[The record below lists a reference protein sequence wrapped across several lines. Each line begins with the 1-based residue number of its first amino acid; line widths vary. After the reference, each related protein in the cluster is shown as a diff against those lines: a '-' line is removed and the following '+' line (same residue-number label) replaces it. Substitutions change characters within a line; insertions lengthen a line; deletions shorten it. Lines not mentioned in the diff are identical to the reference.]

1 MSIILTISVVNKDF
15 IISISSSQGSA
26 EEVFISPYDSG
37 ITDEFL
43 DNLETGMF
51 DNEFLKYYGRILYD
65 CLFKGNIKKLFESSL
80 QMVQSSDS
88 IDLKLQFNDDA
99 LHLSKLPWELLYDG
113 SRFLVS
119 SGVINLVRH
128 INLPQSTPKTDIS
141 LPFHVLVITARPFD
155 EDPLDNIAE
164 QEAIYKGLISLEED
178 DSVVIDLLK
187 PPTLD
192 ALITVLNTGSYDAIH
207 FDGHGAFTDKG
218 YLAFEDEYFQS
229 DLIDVDTIA
238 NTLASSSVK
247 LVILSA
253 CQSSMVKDNN
263 IFNSIA
269 PSLIQAG
276 ISAVVAM
283 QFSIPSDSA
292 ERFSKHFYSSLA
304 NFDGIGN
311 AVIQGRKVL
320 FQDLSW
326 FIPTLYLGSSSDKLF
341 YKDQDKKKKIKRF
354 KTSDFYVPHKIQ
366 YFTGR
371 QRDLI
376 EFAKLMDST
385 DANIFVVWGSGGI
398 GKTVFASEFVKMQ
411 SWRFPHGIFW
421 IDLRG
426 GKSLDAILDEISIK
440 INGITN
446 NQEIGK
452 KIQVVHELLE
462 NKNLVIILDN
472 FESVDKDE
480 MIKNFISDIQRPVK
494 VIITSQT
501 HPEILN
507 WKTIQLYKLSLEES
521 KLLFSKMCENMGITF
536 SEDKDIEEIC
546 QVLDGYPLSMELIA
560 PLVKSTSVKSLL
572 SELKEKP
579 LEGLE
584 LALDTSF
591 DKMGTKEKNMLVN
604 ISVFDSYFDENAINA
619 LFKDDNWKKIK
630 NELVRRSFLHFNG
643 DNFVLHPVIRQ
654 YAYHKLANKKKYH
667 LIAANYLETT
677 GNYFEEVDQLYY
689 AENWKKVVNVM
700 NNLFSPE
707 FMRGLPELTDIS
719 KRIETSKKAANK
731 LKDPE
736 LEATLESC
744 LGNYYKQVGQYQKA
758 FESYEKAY
766 KYVKNDDIPMKEV
779 ILGQISVIY
788 LFLGNY
794 KEAYEKQEECL
805 KLCRKLYSDS
815 QNQIPL
821 ANSLANIGDVY
832 SVLSGLSKDKKDL
845 YNKKALDAFEEAK
858 DIINKVADPEIGLLK
873 AQIYT
878 SLGRSYIYSNDLNA
892 DKNAKKY
899 LKDGLILKE
908 KINDLYGIPYSLTFF
923 SELYEKLGEYDKAIR
938 CLDEI
943 LELSEQINILGM
955 CSNTLARYGQIK
967 FVMGDKKSA
976 IDSYN
981 ASCYLSFLEGE
992 NIFQQH
998 INIIESHINRLLEK
1012 NESKKA
1018 DELINS
1024 IIDFWIG
1031 MDGDK
1036 KAPELIQRLRI
1047 INEKL

>member
-1 MSIILTISVVNKDF
+1 MSIILTISVVNKDS

-37 ITDEFL
+37 VTDEFL
-43 DNLETGMF
+43 DNLENGMF
-51 DNEFLKYYGRILYD
+51 DDEFLKYYGRILYD
-65 CLFKGNIKKLFESSL
+65 CLFRGDIKKLFESSL
-80 QMVQSSDS
+80 QMTQS
-88 IDLKLQFNDDA
+88 IDLKIQFNDDA

-119 SGVINLVRH
+119 SGIINLVRQ

-155 EDPLDNIAE
+155 QEPLDNIAE
-164 QEAIYKGLISLEED
+164 QEAIYKGLMSLEED
-178 DSVVIDLLK
+178 DRVVIDLLK

-192 ALITVLNTGSYDAIH
+192 ALITALNTGSYDAIH
-207 FDGHGAFTDKG
+207 FDGHGKFTDKG

-238 NTLASSSVK
+238 NTLVSSSVK

-292 ERFSKHFYSSLA
+292 EKFSKHFYSSLA

-311 AVIQGRKVL
+311 AVTQGRKVL
-320 FQDLSW
+320 FKDLNW
-326 FIPTLYLGSSSDKLF
+326 FIPTLYLGNSSDKLF
-341 YKDQDKKKKIKRF
+341 YKVQDKEKKIKRF
-354 KTSDFYVPHKIQ
+354 KDSDFYLPHKIQ

-398 GKTVFASEFVKMQ
+398 GKTVFVSEFVKMQ

-426 GKSLDAILDEISIK
+426 GKSLDTILDEILIE
-440 INGITN
+440 INGITS
-446 NQEIGK
+446 NQEIEK
-452 KIQVVHELLE
+452 KIQAVHELLK
-462 NKNLVIILDN
+462 NKNLVIIFDN
-472 FESVDKDE
+472 FESVDRDE

-507 WKTIQLYKLSLEES
+507 WKTIQLCKLSLEES
-521 KLLFSKMCENMGITF
+521 KLLFLKMCENIGITF

-546 QVLDGYPLSMELIA
+546 QILDGYPLSMELIA
-560 PLVKSTSVKSLL
+560 PLVKSTSVTSLL

-584 LALDTSF
+584 LALNASF

-604 ISVFDSYFDENAINA
+604 ISVFDSYFDESAINA

-643 DNFVLHPVIRQ
+643 DNFVLHTVIRQ
-654 YAYHKLANKKKYH
+654 YAYHKLVNKKKYH
-667 LIAANYLETT
+667 LIAANYLETI

-689 AENWKKVVNVM
+689 AENWKKVVDVM
-700 NNLFSPE
+700 NYLLSPE

-719 KRIETSKKAANK
+719 KRIETSKKAANN

-744 LGNYYKQVGQYQKA
+744 LGNYYKQVGRYQKA
-758 FESYEKAY
+758 YASYENAY
-766 KYVKNDDIPMKEV
+766 EYVKNDDIPTKVV
-779 ILGQISVIY
+779 ILGQISAIC
-788 LFLGNY
+788 LFLGKY
-794 KEAYEKQEECL
+794 KEAYGKQEECL
-805 KLCRKLYSDS
+805 KLCRKIYSDS
-815 QNQIPL
+815 QNKIPL
-821 ANSLANIGDVY
+821 ANSLATSGDVY
-832 SVLSGLSKDKKDL
+832 SVLSSLSKEKKDL
-845 YNKKALDAFEEAK
+845 YNQKALEAFEEAK
-858 DIINKVADPEIGLLK
+858 DIIENDLNAENRDLLK

-878 SLGRSYIYSNDLNA
+878 SIGRLYIFSNDPDAN
-892 DKNAKKY
+892 KNAKRY
-899 LKDGLILKE
+899 LKDGLTLKK
-908 KINDLYGIPYSLTFF
+908 KINDLYGIPYSLSFF
-923 SELYEKLGEYDKAIR
+923 SELYEKLGEYSKAIR
-938 CLDEI
+938 CLDEMLI
-943 LELSEQINILGM
+943 LWEKIKIVGM
-955 CSNTLARYGQIK
+955 RPDVLARYGQLQ
-967 FVMGDKKSA
+967 FVMGDKNA
-976 IDSYN
+976 INSYK
-981 ASCYLSFLEGE
+981 ASCYISFLEGE
-992 NIFQQH
+992 NVFKQH
-998 INIIESHINRLLEK
+998 IDTVEVHINELLEK
-1012 NESKKA
+1012 DESKKA
-1018 DELINS
+1018 EDLING
-1024 IIDFWIG
+1024 IIAFWIA
-1031 MDGDK
+1031 MDCDE
-1036 KAPELIQRLRI
+1036 KAPELIHRLRI
-1047 INEKL
+1047 LEERLN